1 MSKINGIPPVPRIPE
16 INAEAIWNNIKQ
28 EQKSLNISRKFMSLL
43 SEFQIELICSRFYY
57 QIFAALLPQIYQRML
72 NHIVICKEQQQ
83 QQTEKIEIKMGL
95 FNELTSRQKYCFESK
110 LIKKKL
116 MEGTPKF
123 LKPEPKSE
131 KDTSEKAF
139 QNSYFRS
146 SSIHHIMCLLFSILI
161 L

>member
-1 MSKINGIPPVPRIPE
+1 MCTLTFLKEVLNGNKSLLKMSKINGIPPVPRIPE

-57 QIFAALLPQIYQRML
+57 QIFAALLPEIYQRML

-83 QQTEKIEIKMGL
+83 TEKLEIKVGL
-95 FNELTSRQKYCFESK
+95 FNELTLRQKYCFESK

-116 MEGTPKF
+116 IEGTLEF
-123 LKPEPKSE
+123 
-131 KDTSEKAF
+131 
-139 QNSYFRS
+139 
-146 SSIHHIMCLLFSILI
+146 
-161 L
+161 